1 MTISAAVAFLEK
13 AFDVLNKE
21 YFESALSKPLITIQS
36 TPGTYGHYTCYD
48 AWKSSKTAK
57 GYREINLGAET
68 LDRPTANV
76 IATLVH
82 EMVHMYCDMNGIKDT
97 SRGGTYHNSRFKEEA
112 EKRGLSIEYDKKIG
126 WSITQPT
133 KALRSLC
140 AREHWNGKLTV
151 HRAWT
156 PKDPKEPK
164 TSSTRKYTCPCC
176 GNSVRATKAVNI
188 ICADCQEIM
197 QTPA

>member
-1 MTISAAVAFLEK
+1 
-13 AFDVLNKE
+13 
-21 YFESALSKPLITIQS
+21 
-36 TPGTYGHYTCYD
+36 
-48 AWKSSKTAK
+48 
-57 GYREINLGAET
+57 
-68 LDRPTANV
+68 
-76 IATLVH
+76 
-82 EMVHMYCDMNGIKDT
+82 MVHMYCDMNGIKDT

-133 KALRSLC
+133 KSLRSLC

-151 HRAWT
+151 HRAWK
-156 PKDPKEPK
+156 PKDPKDPK
-164 TSSTRKYTCPCC
+164 PSSTRKYECPCC

-188 ICADCQEIM
+188 ICADCNEIM